1 MNGFVVRLVVLS
13 ALWALCDMLVPEGK
27 IRRMAQFT
35 VSLMMMLSLLGSAA
49 QLLGQELPDAGSL
62 PVLAET
68 SPKGDSGRIYLQA
81 RANQLRSYAIGQG
94 ERAGYRADATV
105 YLTGEGALERME
117 LTLWKQKEGPPLM
130 TGTALAET
138 LARTL
143 QISPEKI
150 CLQMGEES
158 SGE

>member
-1 MNGFVVRLVVLS
+1 MNGFVVQLVVLS
-13 ALWALCDMLVPEGK
+13 ALWAFCEMLVPEGK

-35 VSLMMMLSLLGSAA
+35 VSLMIMLALLSSAI
-49 QLLGQELPDAGSL
+49 QLAGRELPQAGSL

-68 SPKGDSGRIYLQA
+68 SARGDSRRIYLQA
-81 RANQLRSYAIGQG
+81 RANQLRSYVIGQG
-94 ERAGYRADATV
+94 RRAGYRADATV
-105 YLTGEGALERME
+105 YLTGNGALERME

-143 QISPEKI
+143 EIPPEKI
-150 CLQMGEES
+150 CLVMEDS
-158 SGE
+158 SGG